1 MNKSFY
7 WKTNLI
13 FINTEKQL
21 FTKST
26 IENKSIKSSSVKC
39 LSNGIQI
46 KENTFFPKLVTSSCY
61 LDYVLF
67 LTISRWRLMLI
78 WQVSREL
85 NEMHLFEKKQ
95 KLKRNWQVMSK
106 ISQVWCQKFL
116 IMSTLKRRNRNLC
129 NKSLIYFSSISNL
142 Y

>member
-1 MNKSFY
+1 M
-7 WKTNLI
+7 
-13 FINTEKQL
+13 
-21 FTKST
+21 
-26 IENKSIKSSSVKC
+26 
-39 LSNGIQI
+39 
-46 KENTFFPKLVTSSCY
+46 VTSLCY

-85 NEMHLFEKKQ
+85 NEMHLFKKKQ

-116 IMSTLKRRNRNLC
+116 IMSTLKRRNRKKHCLHNIYLHW
-129 NKSLIYFSSISNL
+129 NFDMTKKTWSLFNDRQELSFFWEHKNIVIALAFDLLDLKGTQSWQHMVFKCWF
-142 Y
+142 